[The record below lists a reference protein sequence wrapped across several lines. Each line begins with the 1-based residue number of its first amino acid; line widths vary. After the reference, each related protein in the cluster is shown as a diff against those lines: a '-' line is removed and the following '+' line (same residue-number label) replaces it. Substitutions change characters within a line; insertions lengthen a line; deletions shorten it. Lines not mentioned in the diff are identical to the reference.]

1 MIDQLVVTVLA
12 EDRPGIVESVAQTVS
27 AHSGNWMESSMN
39 RLAGKFAGIL
49 LVEVATQ
56 NSPQLQKALAALTE
70 QGITIG
76 IENSTPRHEQHKI
89 ALCIDIIANDRPGIV
104 NEIAALLSSNNVNL
118 ESLETYCASAPMSAG
133 IMFHAQAHMQLP
145 LALSQSTLMRLLE
158 SLSDD
163 LMVEVVDI

>member
-1 MIDQLVVTVLA
+1 MIDHLVVTVLA
-12 EDRPGIVESVAQTVS
+12 EDRPGIVESLAQTVS
-27 AHSGNWMESSMN
+27 AHSGNWMESRMN

-56 NSPQLQKALAALTE
+56 NSSQLQKALGALKK
-70 QGITIG
+70 QGISIR
-76 IENSTPRHEQHKI
+76 IENSTLVHDQHKI

-104 NEIAALLSSNNVNL
+104 DEIAVLLSSNNVNL
-118 ESLETYCASAPMSAG
+118 KSLETFCASAPMSAG
-133 IMFHAQAHMQLP
+133 IMFHAQAYMQLP
-145 LALSQSTLMRLLE
+145 EVLSQDALMRLLE

>member
-1 MIDQLVVTVLA
+1 MIDHLVVTVLA

-27 AHSGNWMESSMN
+27 AYSGNWMESRMN

-56 NSPQLQKALAALTE
+56 NSPQLQKALDALTE
-70 QGITIG
+70 QGITVV
-76 IENSTPRHEQHKI
+76 IENSTPGPEQHMI
-89 ALCIDIIANDRPGIV
+89 SLCIDIIANDRPGIV

-118 ESLETYCASAPMSAG
+118 KSLETYCASAPMSAG

-145 LALSQSTLMRLLE
+145 EALSEDKLMRLIE

>member
-1 MIDQLVVTVLA
+1 MRLGEDLTSNNSRVLSTLCQLICNEPKQA
-12 EDRPGIVESVAQTVS
+12 
-27 AHSGNWMESSMN
+27 
-39 RLAGKFAGIL
+39 RL
-49 LVEVATQ
+49 
-56 NSPQLQKALAALTE
+56 
-70 QGITIG
+70 
-76 IENSTPRHEQHKI
+76 
-89 ALCIDIIANDRPGIV
+89 IDISANDRPGIV

-145 LALSQSTLMRLLE
+145 VALSQGTLMRLLE